1 MQNKTNKKGG
11 IVLKMKH
18 VLLIKS
24 MSAFT
29 KRIIV
34 QGVISPASQA
44 RYGIRTR
51 GTIGKAFLARR
62 G

>member
-1 MQNKTNKKGG
+1 
-11 IVLKMKH
+11 MKH

-34 QGVISPASQA
+34 QCVISPASQA